1 MKKIFLS
8 ITVFCL
14 FGAFANAVPDYC
26 NTNDKSLPER
36 IGDKIYE
43 SRDIIGNKNLT
54 SEQKVDFFRRA
65 CERDRKK
72 FKENT
77 ICASPY
83 SQNDF
88 VLAAICHNEMGVIKY
103 FVEEEGFTP
112 LNSKLIPFL
121 PESAVIA
128 NLDLTDAG
136 YAAERG
142 NKEALKYFFEDMK
155 YPNDPRTGEP
165 HIGLK
170 VGKPT
175 IGDKMYTSCRN
186 NILSNLTVYDIG
198 KKTINPTPS
207 FLSYIEQKWTE
218 YKKANKLA
226 QITNDIK
233 EAGKEIG
240 GYKDKLEKNLASV
253 NGGHNMNNLYN
264 RVRKDV
270 ETSQIKKDADQK
282 ARI

>member
-14 FGAFANAVPDYC
+14 FGAFANAASDYC
-26 NTNDKSLPER
+26 DPGCHSLLER
-36 IGDKIYE
+36 IGDKVYE

-54 SEQKVDFFRRA
+54 SEQKVDFFKRA

-72 FKENT
+72 YKENPT
-77 ICASPY
+77 CAYFS

-88 VLAAICHNEMGVIKY
+88 VLAAICHNEIGVIKY
-103 FVEEEGFTP
+103 FVEEEGYVP
-112 LNSKLIPFL
+112 LPGNTVALA
-121 PESAVIA
+121 ESAVI
-128 NLDLTDAG
+128 DKIELTDAG

-142 NKEALKYFFEDMK
+142 NKEVLKYFFEDMK
-155 YPNDPRTGEP
+155 YPNDPRTGKP
-165 HIGLK
+165 HPGLK
-170 VGKPT
+170 LGRPT
-175 IGDKMYTSCRN
+175 IADKMYSNYYRKT
-186 NILSNLTVYDIG
+186 LSDVTVYDIG